1 MKLVTFQTYSALPLF
16 FSPKTVVKQTLNEF
30 LFFQYQTSR
39 ASFAKH
45 RMSHTRVTF
54 PRINTRQ
61 LAIARLE
68 CCRRTAQSSQNSSNL
83 ASRPD
88 RKPSQVVNSDN
99 RRGQRKHYYAA
110 SRRSCR
116 CSTQRGNRNKRCPA
130 G

>member
-1 MKLVTFQTYSALPLF
+1 MKLVTFQTYSVLPF
-16 FSPKTVVKQTLNEF
+16 FSSPKTVETNFERIS
-30 LFFQYQTSR
+30 FFQYQTSR
-39 ASFAKH
+39 ASFTKH
-45 RMSHTRVTF
+45 RMSHTCVTF

-99 RRGQRKHYYAA
+99 RRGQRKYYYAA

-116 CSTQRGNRNKRCPA
+116 CSTQCGNRNKRCSA